1 MQGLGATGLHKL
13 DPPSSSSFGEI
24 SCDGRLPHTSPGS
37 ISPIDQALVQLYT
50 AGCQHYWTAL
60 PDLADAAF
68 RQGASEKEVWATV
81 RHLIV
86 FAGYASCLAAT
97 SHLRLAGKLKGQVPG
112 KVGGPPGDA
121 FEKVYDKVTDAVRA
135 KLHDW
140 DPVLAEYIR
149 LHLYGDVYSS
159 PGLGLRQKQLLTV
172 SFLGEADM
180 HDQLYTHAIAAMR
193 FGASHASVWQAV
205 EVGFQMSARPNVV
218 LQPIIHSAR
227 AAVDK
232 AAKKVSSNRDG
243 SPVLRTGPIVEP
255 VVTNPDP
262 TWVRVPP
269 LPPPFNK

>member
-97 SHLRLAGKLKGQVPG
+97 SHLRQAGKLKGQVPG

-135 KLHDW
+135 KLYDW

-149 LHLYGDVYSS
+149 LHL
-159 PGLGLRQKQLLTV
+159 
-172 SFLGEADM
+172 
-180 HDQLYTHAIAAMR
+180 AMR